1 MAPSSTKVLA
11 VRSPIDLR
19 SCSTAIDLGLKTEYI
34 PRSEIIRTLHCA
46 FFIDNEIPLVTTIV
60 RKNSSLKFRKLLQ

>member
-34 PRSEIIRTLHCA
+34 PRSDIIRTLHCA
-46 FFIDNEIPLVTTIV
+46 FFIDKEILLVTTIII
-60 RKNSSLKFRKLLQ
+60 KHNKKLIAKVS